1 MAADPL
7 LTDPFSVRTAAD
19 AHDYVIAVYGEVD
32 VLTTPDLVREVERG
46 LASPAAAVVVDLSA
60 LRFID
65 STGLHAMV
73 VAWRRA
79 QELGK
84 QLRLLQPPPAVHRAF
99 EITGLA
105 DALPFA
111 D

>member
-1 MAADPL
+1 MVTDPL
-7 LTDPFSVRTAAD
+7 LAESFSVRTAAD

-32 VLTTPDLVREVERG
+32 VLTAPELARQIDRG
-46 LASPAAAVVVDLSA
+46 LESSAAAVVVDLSA

-73 VAWRRA
+73 LAWRRA

-111 D
+111 E